1 MADNGN
7 GNGEEKRKAFISGVK
22 KGVETVKNIVQVFR
36 RNPSV
41 KAWAKQKR
49 AEKRRLKREGK
60 RGNELRTALA
70 NWIARNP
77 KPQGRTAKDSIQLA
91 EDQNLVPRGTV
102 QALSLPPSQATKKGQ
117 PQFLVLIL
125 VALGFF
131 LLSNR
136 KY

>member
-22 KGVETVKNIVQVFR
+22 KGVDTIKKITQVFR

-41 KAWAKQKR
+41 KAWAKLKR
-49 AEKRRLKREGK
+49 SEKQRLRREGK
-60 RGNELRTALA
+60 RGSELRAALA

-77 KPQGRTAKDSIQLA
+77 KPTGRTAKDSIQLA
-91 EDQNLVPRGTV
+91 EDQSLVPKGTV
-102 QALSLPPSQATKKGQ
+102 QALSLPTQQATQKAQ
-117 PQFLVLIL
+117 PQYLILIL

-131 LLSNR
+131 LLSNN
-136 KY
+136 K